1 MFLRHDQLSSLAK
14 QLYEEI
20 SKNNIKV
27 KQPKIDKKLLET
39 ALNNIPDP
47 GLKEALVIKRFI
59 EEKDRTQRDCEHVT
73 VWEVDKSNPPNNLEN
88 NFMEKEADKFR
99 KDVFFKNEKDE
110 KYWYIPG
117 YSEIDEKLLTKKKLE
132 KEVNDKKIILK
143 VKNS

>member
-1 MFLRHDQLSSLAK
+1 M
-14 QLYEEI
+14 
-20 SKNNIKV
+20 
-27 KQPKIDKKLLET
+27 LET